1 MVMFITQQNFSW
13 IALLAGVIRCSKV
26 LDVVQVVASDDD
38 RALHLGGDAHA
49 LQNGT
54 ADAHI
59 PGRPQGLGCEGVEG
73 VGEVWLW

>member
-1 MVMFITQQNFSW
+1 M
-13 IALLAGVIRCSKV
+13 
-26 LDVVQVVASDDD
+26 QVVASDDD
-38 RALHLGGDAHA
+38 RALHLSGDAHA